1 MNPEIPRTPQ
11 EALEAKLTA
20 LLLGELPPD
29 EAFTL
34 GRSIEKD
41 PELASLYARLKE
53 ILGLVREAAGG
64 PSEQSYPSPTLKL
77 SEPRRERLLAHFKTV
92 VPKEFAP
99 KAQRE
104 TSWIIP
110 VGIAAALLAVM
121 GAMLLPTLSKSKSR
135 SMRESYAIGQSLQYA
150 AADSGGAREKERLE
164 SKTASIPLDDSP
176 KLEQRLLSLQQP
188 PASGAMALASTNY
201 VSGGTAWHSKQGNLG
216 LVDDSVAQFSRSHL
230 QEALKNSAESG
241 GARSDGVGGVGG
253 AGLAA
258 AAVPSTSTA
267 GGIVL
272 PSSDVALNISPQTP
286 SREEMNAFRWRS
298 GLSGA
303 AAVPPEAQAINI
315 SNALAPAID
324 PRTGY
329 PIAPDS
335 EIPAIDPTTGLP
347 VAPRIITSAAASPF
361 KSSEKDFPRRYGLS
375 RPSTNAEIATRA
387 PQPMDYDRDSFSKLI
402 IAQNNRTY
410 PTGAYYGRAIDEGL
424 AKPEQKNS
432 PASAVPSPAPSFPS
446 NTSGATAA
454 VLGKPSQVYSLN
466 SVGFATTNPASPTE
480 AVSAQTLTM
489 SQTDVSR
496 AYLDAK
502 RKLENLQR
510 EGQLLQMKQQ
520 SERIDVNLPKTSMV
534 EIVDQASPEPN
545 QSSGLFEKIRQ
556 AVTGGVERTA
566 RIKLEP
572 DQADISGLS
581 ERSFA
586 SHYDPYFIQ
595 SEFEVIQSDAVLGK
609 AIKDLNLDEAWGKK
623 RGKDK
628 KLSEAETLA
637 LLRKRLDLKPLRNT
651 SLIEIRGKGEN
662 SEEAAKIVNAVAKA
676 YKDHRVEQRLAMSH
690 GGVEALEERFKN
702 QQKDIEVAQQK
713 LDDLR
718 RQLHLPDAVVNADR
732 PLLSSETLRQIE
744 AQRIEGNSVPNKSSE
759 QEVQK
764 GAAATA
770 ASEEIISAGVVNFA
784 ATDANEVLKIYSELV
799 GRQILSSSNLPH
811 AQIALR
817 TQAPLTRQQAL
828 QTLDA
833 ALALNGISMI
843 PVGDKFVK
851 PVRSPQANQAGSAA
865 DISRD
870 NILSWPTSSN
880 ITQIVQLRHVK
891 PSELVAALGQVTS
904 LTNSAL
910 SLDSSRMLV
919 LTDSPENLKRTLA
932 LITKVDMRMG
942 TAGSTLETEIR
953 HALTDEA
960 DEATRIRPKGPT
972 PEPQPEVQTSQ
983 NAFST
988 FSLNVSD
995 VSFKLAAASLEKGQ
1009 MPEPVSI
1016 RSEEFINAFDY
1027 RDPEP
1032 PSSVPVAFNSER
1044 ARYPFAHNRDL
1055 LRFSIKTAAAGR
1067 QPGRPLNIVLL
1078 LDNSGSMERADRV
1091 QIIHEALHVLAGQLQ
1106 PPDKLSVVTFARTAR
1121 LLVDGVSGDRAG
1133 KVADEIGGLTPQG
1146 GTNLEEAMNLAY
1158 QTAARH
1164 YLAYGINR
1172 VVLLTD
1178 GAANLGDVEPESL
1191 KQKVEAQRK
1200 QGIALDCFGIGW
1212 EGFNDDLLEVL
1223 SRNGD
1228 GRYGFINT
1236 PEEAATEFAG
1246 QLVGALHTAASD
1258 VKVQVEFNP
1267 NRVTSYRQLGYAK
1280 HQLTKEQFRDNTVD
1294 AAEIGAAES
1303 GNALYAVETN
1313 PAGEGPLAIVR
1324 VRYKIPGTTDYREH
1338 EWAVPYTGNA
1348 ISMEQASPAMRLA
1361 ATASAFSEWLAGN
1374 PYAAEVTLDRLIG
1387 YLTGVPEVYGAD
1399 ARPKKLEW
1407 MLRQAKSLAGK

>member
-1 MNPEIPRTPQ
+1 MLPLPRREGRGEGEGRVRIENHVRHVCNGMNPEIPRTPQ

-64 PSEQSYPSPTLKL
+64 PSEQSCPSPALKL

-216 LVDDSVAQFSRSHL
+216 LVDDSVAQFSRSYL

-258 AAVPSTSTA
+258 AAVPSTSTV

-347 VAPRIITSAAASPF
+347 VAPIITSAAASPF
-361 KSSEKDFPRRYGLS
+361 KSS
-375 RPSTNAEIATRA
+375 
-387 PQPMDYDRDSFSKLI
+387 
-402 IAQNNRTY
+402 
-410 PTGAYYGRAIDEGL
+410 GRAIDEGL

-466 SVGFATTNPASPTE
+466 SVGFATTNPTSPTE
-480 AVSAQTLTM
+480 AVPAQTLTM

-623 RGKDK
+623 RGRDK

-702 QQKDIEVAQQK
+702 QQKDIEAAQQK

-718 RQLHLPDAVVNADR
+718 RQLHLPDAVVNAHR

-784 ATDANEVLKIYSELV
+784 ATDANEVVKIYSELV

-828 QTLDA
+828 QTLEA

-865 DISRD
+865 DITRD

-904 LTNSAL
+904 LKNSAL

-919 LTDSPENLKRTLA
+919 LTDSAENLKRTLA

-1091 QIIHEALHVLAGQLQ
+1091 QIIHEAFHVLAGQLQ

-1133 KVADEIGGLTPQG
+1133 KVADEISGLTPQG

-1164 YLAYGINR
+1164 YLANGINR

-1338 EWAVPYTGNA
+1338 EWTVPYTGNA